1 MPTKRV
7 LSAAGIGAAVAGG
20 ALAGALLFTP
30 GYSLAGQTEDSTSTA
45 AAPSAGSGFGHR
57 DRHGFGFPGLDA
69 AAAALGMTEDE
80 LRDALAD
87 GGSIADVAKD
97 KGVKV
102 EKVIDAMVAEATAHI
117 DEEVQEADLSAE
129 EAARLKENLSE
140 RVGEFVRAEGGVG
153 RPFGP
158 GGFGPGGHD
167 GPGPHAPG
175 LHGVGFLA
183 LDAAAEAL
191 GVSEQ
196 ELRDALADGRSI
208 ADVAK
213 DKGVDVEKVID
224 AMLGEATARIDE
236 QAARLK
242 ADLPER
248 ISELVRTEGLPGR
261 GGR

>member
-1 MPTKRV
+1 V
-7 LSAAGIGAAVAGG
+7 
-20 ALAGALLFTP
+20 
-30 GYSLAGQTEDSTSTA
+30 
-45 AAPSAGSGFGHR
+45 
-57 DRHGFGFPGLDA
+57 
-69 AAAALGMTEDE
+69 
-80 LRDALAD
+80 
-87 GGSIADVAKD
+87 DVQ
-97 KGVKV
+97 
-102 EKVIDAMVAEATAHI
+102 KVIDAMVAEATAQI
-117 DEEVQEADLSAE
+117 DDEVAAKDLSAE

-153 RPFGP
+153 RPFGPGGFGP

-213 DKGVDVEKVID
+213 DKGVDVAKVID
-224 AMLGEATARIDE
+224 AMVAEATARIDE